1 MSQDSE
7 HLKLLAI
14 FHYVVAGM
22 TALFACIPFIHFF
35 MGLALAPGALPD
47 TDPEAQ
53 PIGIFIMVFAGL
65 FIVAGWTLAALIAY
79 AGRSL
84 QTRRRYTFCLVMA
97 GVECMFMP
105 FGTVL
110 GVFTIIVLMRDSVKG
125 LFGRP
130 VAIDPAPLL
139 RSHSR
144 ERRQMV
150 SLGRE
155 PQGYQFKKRVSREA
169 ATEKRVAS
177 AFPKNPS
184 PPSGAY
190 GV

>member
-35 MGLALAPGALPD
+35 MGLALTTGAFPD

-53 PIGIFIMVFAGL
+53 TVGIFIMVFAGL
-65 FIVAGWTLAALIAY
+65 FIVAGWTLAALIAF

-84 QTRRRYTFCLVMA
+84 QQRTRYLYCLVMA
-97 GVECMFMP
+97 GIECIFMP

-110 GVFTIIVLMRDSVKG
+110 GVFTIIVLMRDSVKE

-130 VAIDPAPLL
+130 AAPLPAP
-139 RSHSR
+139 
-144 ERRQMV
+144 
-150 SLGRE
+150 
-155 PQGYQFKKRVSREA
+155 
-169 ATEKRVAS
+169 TD
-177 AFPKNPS
+177 
-184 PPSGAY
+184 
-190 GV
+190 

>member
-22 TALFACIPFIHFF
+22 TALFACIPFLHFF
-35 MGLALAPGALPD
+35 MGLALTTGAFPD

-53 PIGIFIMVFAGL
+53 TVGVFIMVFAGL

-79 AGRSL
+79 AGRNL

-97 GVECMFMP
+97 GVECIFMP

-110 GVFTIIVLMRDSVKG
+110 GVFTIIVLMRDSVKEM
-125 LFGRP
+125 FGQTSAP
-130 VAIDPAPLL
+130 LPAP
-139 RSHSR
+139 
-144 ERRQMV
+144 
-150 SLGRE
+150 
-155 PQGYQFKKRVSREA
+155 
-169 ATEKRVAS
+169 TD
-177 AFPKNPS
+177 
-184 PPSGAY
+184 
-190 GV
+190 

>member
-1 MSQDSE
+1 MNQDSE

-35 MGLALAPGALPD
+35 MGLALTTGAFPD

-53 PIGIFIMVFAGL
+53 TVGIFIMVFAGL
-65 FIVAGWTLAALIAY
+65 FIVAGWTLAALIAF

-84 QTRRRYTFCLVMA
+84 QTRTRYIYCLVMA
-97 GVECMFMP
+97 GVECIFMP

-110 GVFTIIVLMRDSVKG
+110 GVFTIIVLMRDTVKE

-130 VAIDPAPLL
+130 AALQPA
-139 RSHSR
+139 STSD
-144 ERRQMV
+144 
-150 SLGRE
+150 S
-155 PQGYQFKKRVSREA
+155 
-169 ATEKRVAS
+169 
-177 AFPKNPS
+177 
-184 PPSGAY
+184 
-190 GV
+190 